1 MQFRQITSFHEQLSF
16 FCYLFFSNS
25 ATTLPFSSSWGHS
38 KMYTPGTI
46 ANSQTE
52 RVPTKINKNG
62 AVVKVYKNFSG
73 TKDALR
79 HLKTFR
85 VISTEMPL
93 LLLISSW
100 CYFSCL
106 KMYSD
111 KFFNPDFY
119 KQMFFKLFMVKRD
132 TG

>member
-1 MQFRQITSFHEQLSF
+1 M
-16 FCYLFFSNS
+16 
-25 ATTLPFSSSWGHS
+25 
-38 KMYTPGTI
+38 
-46 ANSQTE
+46 
-52 RVPTKINKNG
+52 PTKINKNG

-85 VISTEMPL
+85 VISTEMSL
-93 LLLISSW
+93 WLLILSW

-111 KFFNPDFY
+111 KFFNAYFY
-119 KQMFFKLFMVKRD
+119 EQMLFEIFVAKGD
-132 TG
+132 TA